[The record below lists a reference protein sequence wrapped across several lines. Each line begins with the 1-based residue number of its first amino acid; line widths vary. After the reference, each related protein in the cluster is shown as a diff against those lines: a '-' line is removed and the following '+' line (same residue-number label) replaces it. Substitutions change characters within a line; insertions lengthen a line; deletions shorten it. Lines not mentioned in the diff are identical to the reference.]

1 MRPNA
6 EKVSHMVL
14 EWHESE
20 KMMTEFPFF
29 LVDYPFK
36 TELDG
41 INEMEW
47 D

>member
-1 MRPNA
+1 
-6 EKVSHMVL
+6 
-14 EWHESE
+14 
-20 KMMTEFPFF
+20 MTWKWENYDRIFIF